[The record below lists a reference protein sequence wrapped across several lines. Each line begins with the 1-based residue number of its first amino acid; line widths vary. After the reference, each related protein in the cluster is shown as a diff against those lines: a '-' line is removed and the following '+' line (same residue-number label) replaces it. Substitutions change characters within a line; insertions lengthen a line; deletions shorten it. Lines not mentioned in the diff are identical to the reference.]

1 MAGPSTPRSREDQKK
16 RKREQNERDGQAKR
30 LRQKTKTAGKANG
43 QKNGNTDADDLRDG
57 ALNVLSQLQK
67 NLTDDQIET
76 ELVKLGDTEA
86 QEAGWQVSLPMG
98 GRMADIDPIFAE
110 NEK

>member
-1 MAGPSTPRSREDQKK
+1 MAGPSTPRSREDAKK

-30 LRQKTKTAGKANG
+30 LRQRGKQSPGKHLKNG
-43 QKNGNTDADDLRDG
+43 QADAGDLRDN

-67 NLTDDQIET
+67 TLTDDQIES
-76 ELVKLGDTEA
+76 ELVKLGNTEA